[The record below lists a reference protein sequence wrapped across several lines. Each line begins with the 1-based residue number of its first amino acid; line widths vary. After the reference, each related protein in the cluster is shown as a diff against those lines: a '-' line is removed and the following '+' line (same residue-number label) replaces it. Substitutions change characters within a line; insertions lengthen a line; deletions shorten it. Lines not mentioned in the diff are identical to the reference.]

1 MASALLAQLEVVG
14 RLLVALEGTELARVG
29 LQQSQAFCAN
39 LARVRVLSAAE
50 KSALVAAIEVLR
62 LPEAE
67 KARLLTLVHGKN
79 SGETRKRPLQDYVAW
94 PSFCTPRVWQSV
106 ADYPSLAVE
115 ILCQQ
120 MSSLGLINASKDT
133 QKSIAAHAVMAE
145 FAKSPFPVSEKDA
158 NRVFKAV
165 GKRLKQLCKAEPM
178 EYIVKL
184 PSTPAE
190 FLRLHPLMAKAVFSR
205 ANLPCVCPLNAA
217 RVSDAAAKIHC
228 RGGAD
233 TAPSSGG
240 QPSDIQQMM
249 MFMMNAVSSMVSN
262 SQQGMVSNSQQGM
275 VMNSQQGCRLTLLP
289 PGTKGPQASQ
299 AVQKFLQLAD
309 RAVPAQQADVGSSI
323 FEAAAAADD
332 GEADLGPPSLQPLS
346 HVDRKADAEEE
357 EPVAAKTPSKAGAMR
372 GSIMAGR
379 AGLADDRAAAGALAK
394 TAGTP
399 AKAQKKKKT
408 KQTKKTGT
416 PKKAMNRVVN
426 KSKSWLK
433 ARPNGCGKC
442 RYVPGCTKSCYLARG
457 QAVPK

>member
-115 ILCQQ
+115 TLCQQ
-120 MSSLGLINASKDT
+120 VSSLGLINASKDT
-133 QKSIAAHAVMAE
+133 QKSIAAHAVTAE

-205 ANLPCVCPLNAA
+205 TNLPCACPLNAVK
-217 RVSDAAAKIHC
+217 VSDAAAKIHC

-262 SQQGMVSNSQQGM
+262 SQQG
-275 VMNSQQGCRLTLLP
+275 CELKLLP
-289 PGTKGPQASQ
+289 PGTRDPQASK
-299 AVQKFLQLAD
+299 AVLKFQQLAD
-309 RAVPAQQADVGSSI
+309 RAAPEQQADVGSSI
-323 FEAAAAADD
+323 VEAAAAAAADR
-332 GEADLGPPSLQPLS
+332 GADLGPPSLQLLS
-346 HVDRKADAEEE
+346 LVDRKADAEEE

-379 AGLADDRAAAGALAK
+379 AGLADDRAAASALAK

-399 AKAQKKKKT
+399 AKAHQKKKT

-416 PKKAMNRVVN
+416 PKKAMNRVVK
-426 KSKSWLK
+426 KSKCWLK

-442 RYVPGCTKSCYLARG
+442 RYIPGCTKSCYLARG
-457 QAVPK
+457 EAVPK

>member
-29 LQQSQAFCAN
+29 LQQSQAFSAN
-39 LARVRVLSAAE
+39 LERIRVLSVAE

-120 MSSLGLINASKDT
+120 VSSLGLINASKDT
-133 QKSIAAHAVMAE
+133 QKSIAAHAVTAE

-217 RVSDAAAKIHC
+217 RVSDAEAKIHC

-262 SQQGMVSNSQQGM
+262 SQQGCG
-275 VMNSQQGCRLTLLP
+275 LTLLP
-289 PGTKGPQASQ
+289 PGTRGPQASP
-299 AVQKFLQLAD
+299 AVLKFQQLAD
-309 RAVPAQQADVGSSI
+309 CATPAQQADVGSSI
-323 FEAAAAADD
+323 VEAAAAAADR
-332 GEADLGPPSLQPLS
+332 GADLGPPSLQLLS
-346 HVDRKADAEEE
+346 LVDRKADAEEE

-379 AGLADDRAAAGALAK
+379 AGLADDRAAASALAK

-399 AKAQKKKKT
+399 AKAHQKKKT